1 MPRERDA
8 IQAELNKADVP
19 WPAGELRLHA
29 SCDQVTNQLCW
40 TILVAP
46 ETGLEEISRD
56 VLEADFVGVRW
67 WEGGFAT
74 GILGADHYFGFR
86 VAR

>member
-8 IQAELNKADVP
+8 IQAELNKAGVR

-29 SCDQVTNQLCW
+29 SCDQATNQLCW

-46 ETGLEEISRD
+46 ETGFEEITGH
-56 VLEADFVGVRW
+56 VLEADFR
-67 WEGGFAT
+67 T
-74 GILGADHYFGFR
+74 SSLS
-86 VAR
+86 